1 MISSK
6 AAYALREL
14 ARDYMNWP
22 EGSDPGQTIV
32 DDVIRLL
39 GRKEL
44 TEESKVILRNEL
56 KDVRTYEGLNG
67 LAEEL
72 LVARQMSVAEAQAEG
87 PKA

>member
-6 AAYALREL
+6 ASYALREL

-22 EGSDPGQTIV
+22 DGIGPGQTIV
-32 DDVIRLL
+32 DDAIRLL

-44 TEESKVILRNEL
+44 SEEGKVKLRNEL
-56 KDVRTYEGLNG
+56 KDVHTYEGLNA

-72 LVARQMSVAEAQAEG
+72 LVARQMSVAEAQAKG
-87 PKA
+87 PKG